1 MTAPFDKRSGGPPPI
16 PACRLWEKTSA
27 SGRRYLMGRLGGL
40 RVLVF
45 ENRDR
50 QAEGDAT
57 HVLLLAQAPDYPAAG
72 AQAQQQPQRQ
82 ASYRRPQP
90 AHAAAAP
97 FHDDEALP

>member
-16 PACRLWEKTSA
+16 PACKLWEKTSA
-27 SGRRYLMGRLGGL
+27 GGRRYLMGRLGGL

-57 HVLLLAQAPDYPAAG
+57 HVLLFAAAPDYPAPG
-72 AQAQQQPQRQ
+72 AQVQQQARRPPARQ
-82 ASYRRPQP
+82 PQP
-90 AHAAAAP
+90 AHAAGAP
-97 FHDDEALP
+97 FYDDVPLT